1 MSDEALGSPLDETS
15 TDARRCSDVGMAP
28 SPRRLSLPDLPPG
41 VTAGRRRAV
50 NTLDHKACAL
60 LHSKLKGFHLEDV
73 A

>member
-1 MSDEALGSPLDETS
+1 MSDEALASPLEETS
-15 TDARRCSDVGMAP
+15 TDARRGSDAEAAP
-28 SPRRLSLPDLPPG
+28 TPKRLSLPELPPG